1 MFRPMATLIARRWGA
16 GLTVPAALLAAGC
29 AVNPA
34 TGSRQLMLISESQ
47 EIAMGREYDQEVAA
61 SIGLYP
67 DTALQRWIQQFGARL
82 AATSERPNLPWTF
95 HVVDDPVVNAF
106 ALPGGYI
113 YVTRGI
119 LAHLNSEAEL
129 AGVVG
134 HEIGHVTARHSVSQ
148 MSKQQLAQIGL
159 AVGTIASPEF
169 ERLAGLASAGLG
181 VLFLKYSRDAE
192 RQADDLGL
200 RYMRRVNYDPR
211 ELPHLFEML
220 TRVSQAEGGGRVPEW
235 LATHPDPEN
244 RRGRIE
250 QEIAALP
257 QNFSGVAVNR
267 DAYLRRLDGLVF
279 GSNPREG
286 YFKDNQFFHPELRFR
301 VTFPEGWTTSNGK
314 QAVVAVSPE
323 KDALVEVSLAKEPT
337 ADAAARAFV
346 SQQGFTSGYP
356 VRASVGGLPAVSAGF
371 AAATESGTLRG
382 TALFVEHGGAVYR
395 LLGYA
400 PEAHWP
406 GVQAVAERA
415 LQSFA
420 RLTDP
425 AALAVQPQR
434 VDIVRVDQRTT
445 IEELARKRPS
455 PVPVATL
462 ALVNQ
467 VEPQTPLE
475 PGRLVKWVTPGPAA
489 RSAP

>member
-1 MFRPMATLIARRWGA
+1 MDVSRAFPLLVSA
-16 GLTVPAALLAAGC
+16 VALGC

-34 TGSRQLMLISESQ
+34 TGSRQLMLVSESQ
-47 EIAMGREYDQEVAA
+47 EIAMGRDYDKEVVA

-67 DTALQRWIQQFGARL
+67 DSPLQRWIQQFGARL
-82 AATSERPNLPWTF
+82 AATSERPNLPWSF
-95 HVVDDPVVNAF
+95 RVVDDPVVNAF
-106 ALPGGYI
+106 ALPGGFI

-134 HEIGHVTARHSVSQ
+134 HV
-148 MSKQQLAQIGL
+148 
-159 AVGTIASPEF
+159 VGSIASSDF
-169 ERLAGLASAGLG
+169 GRYAGLASQALG
-181 VLFLKYSRDAE
+181 VLFLKYSRDNE

-211 ELPHLFEML
+211 EMPHVFEML
-220 TRVSQAEGGGRVPEW
+220 ARVSQAQGGGRVPEW

-257 QNFSGVAVNR
+257 QNFTGVAVNR
-267 DAYLRRLDGLVF
+267 DAYLRRLDGVVY

-286 YFKDNQFFHPELRFR
+286 YFKENQFFHPELRFR
-301 VTFPEGWTTSNGK
+301 MTFPAGWTTNNGK

-323 KDALVEVSLAKEPT
+323 KDALIEASLAKEPT
-337 ADAAARAFV
+337 ADAAARAFL

-356 VRASVGGLPAVSAGF
+356 ARTNVGGLPAVIAGF
-371 AAATESGTLRG
+371 AATTDNGTLRG
-382 TALFVEHGGAVYR
+382 TAVFVEYGGAVYR

-400 PEAHWP
+400 PEARWP
-406 GVQAVAERA
+406 AVQATAERA

-434 VDIVRVDQRTT
+434 LDIVRVDQRTT
-445 IEELARKRPS
+445 IEEMARKRPS
-455 PVPVATL
+455 PVPAATL

-475 PGRLVKWVTPGPAA
+475 PGRLVKWIVGPAL
-489 RSAP
+489 P

>member
-1 MFRPMATLIARRWGA
+1 MRAVI
-16 GLTVPAALLAAGC
+16 ALLLASLSFAGC

-34 TGSRQLMLISESQ
+34 TGARQFMLVSESQ
-47 EIAMGREYDQEVAA
+47 EIAMGRDYDKEVVA

-67 DTALQRWIQQFGARL
+67 DSALQGWIQQFGARL

-106 ALPGGYI
+106 ALPGGFI

-134 HEIGHVTARHSVSQ
+134 HEIGHVTARHSASQ
-148 MSKQQLAQIGL
+148 MTKQQLAQVGL
-159 AVGTIASPEF
+159 VVGAIASPEF
-169 ERLAGLASAGLG
+169 GRYSGLAGQALG
-181 VLFLKYSRDAE
+181 VLFLKYSRE
-192 RQADDLGL
+192 ADDLGL

-211 ELPHLFEML
+211 EMPHVFEML
-220 TRVSQAEGGGRVPEW
+220 TRVSQAQGGGRVPEW

-267 DAYLRRLDGLVF
+267 DEYLRRLDGLVF
-279 GSNPREG
+279 GNNPREG
-286 YFKDNQFFHPELRFR
+286 YFKENQFFHPELRFR
-301 VTFPEGWTTSNGK
+301 MTFPEGWTTNNGK

-323 KDALVEVSLAKEPT
+323 KDALVEVSLAKQPT
-337 ADAAARAFV
+337 ADAAAQAFL
-346 SQQGFTSGYP
+346 SQQGVRGGYP
-356 VRASVGGLPAVSAGF
+356 VRTSLGGLPAVTAGF

-382 TALFVEHGGAVYR
+382 TAVFVEHGGAVYR
-395 LLGYA
+395 LVGYA
-400 PEAHWP
+400 PEPRWP
-406 GVQAVAERA
+406 AVAGAAEHA

-425 AALAVQPQR
+425 AALAVQPHR
-434 VDIVRVDQRTT
+434 VDMVKLDQRIT

-455 PVPVATL
+455 PVSAATL
-462 ALVNQ
+462 ALLNQ

-475 PGRLVKWVTPGPAA
+475 PGRLVKWIVGP
-489 RSAP
+489 PLP

>member
-1 MFRPMATLIARRWGA
+1 MDVSRAFPLLVSA
-16 GLTVPAALLAAGC
+16 VALGC

-34 TGSRQLMLISESQ
+34 TGSRQLMLVSESQ
-47 EIAMGREYDQEVAA
+47 GISMGRDYDKEVVA

-67 DTALQRWIQQFGARL
+67 DSALQRWIQQFGARL
-82 AATSERPNLPWTF
+82 AATSERPNLPWSF
-95 HVVDDPVVNAF
+95 RVVDDPVVNAF
-106 ALPGGYI
+106 ALPGGFI

-129 AGVVG
+129 AG
-134 HEIGHVTARHSVSQ
+134 
-148 MSKQQLAQIGL
+148 
-159 AVGTIASPEF
+159 
-169 ERLAGLASAGLG
+169 LASQALG
-181 VLFLKYSRDAE
+181 VLFLKYSRDNE

-211 ELPHLFEML
+211 EMPHVFEML
-220 TRVSQAEGGGRVPEW
+220 ARVSQAQGGGRVPEW

-257 QNFSGVAVNR
+257 QNFTGVAVNR
-267 DAYLRRLDGLVF
+267 DIYLRRLDGVVY

-286 YFKDNQFFHPELRFR
+286 YFKENQFFHPELRFR
-301 VTFPEGWTTSNGK
+301 MTFPAGWTTNNGK

-323 KDALVEVSLAKEPT
+323 KDALIEASLAKEPT
-337 ADAAARAFV
+337 ADAAARAFL

-356 VRASVGGLPAVSAGF
+356 ARTSVGGLPAVIAGF
-371 AAATESGTLRG
+371 AATTDNGTLRG
-382 TALFVEHGGAVYR
+382 TAVFVEYGGAVYR

-400 PEAHWP
+400 PEARWP
-406 GVQAVAERA
+406 AVQATAERA

-434 VDIVRVDQRTT
+434 LDIVRVDQRTT
-445 IEELARKRPS
+445 IEDIARKRSS
-455 PVPVATL
+455 PVPAATL
-462 ALVNQ
+462 ALLNQ

-475 PGRLVKWVTPGPAA
+475 PGRLVKWIVGPAL
-489 RSAP
+489 P

>member
-1 MFRPMATLIARRWGA
+1 MDVARAFPLLIS
-16 GLTVPAALLAAGC
+16 AALVTEGC

-34 TGSRQLMLISESQ
+34 TGSRQLMLVSESQ
-47 EIAMGREYDQEVAA
+47 EIAMGRDYDKQVAA

-106 ALPGGYI
+106 ALPGGFI

-134 HEIGHVTARHSVSQ
+134 HEIGHVTARHSASQ
-148 MSKQQLAQIGL
+148 MTKQQLAQVGL
-159 AVGTIASPEF
+159 AVGAIASPQVG
-169 ERLAGLASAGLG
+169 RYAGLATQALG
-181 VLFLKYSRDAE
+181 VLFLKYSRDNE

-200 RYMRRVNYDPR
+200 RYMRRVSYDPR
-211 ELPHLFEML
+211 EVPHVFEML
-220 TRVSQAEGGGRVPEW
+220 TRVSQAQGGGRVPEW

-279 GSNPREG
+279 GNNPRDG
-286 YFKDNQFFHPELRFR
+286 YFKENQFFHPDLRFR
-301 VTFPEGWTTSNGK
+301 LTFPQGWTTSNGK

-323 KDALVEVSLAKEPT
+323 KDALVEVSLAKEQT
-337 ADAAARAFV
+337 ADAAARAFL
-346 SQQGFTSGYP
+346 SQSGFTSGYP
-356 VRASVGGLPAVSAGF
+356 VRTSVGGLPAMSAAF

-400 PEAHWP
+400 PEARWP
-406 GVQAVAERA
+406 AVQAAAEHA

-425 AALAVQPQR
+425 AALAVEPQR
-434 VDIVRVDQRTT
+434 VDIVRLDQRTT
-445 IEELARKRPS
+445 IEQLARSRPS
-455 PVPVATL
+455 PVSAATL
-462 ALVNQ
+462 ALLNQ

-475 PGRLVKWVTPGPAA
+475 PGRLVKWVVGKGLP
-489 RSAP
+489 

>member
-1 MFRPMATLIARRWGA
+1 MTRSYFPL
-16 GLTVPAALLAAGC
+16 AALVAAGVVAC

-34 TGSRQLMLISESQ
+34 TGSRQLMLIGESQ

-61 SIGLYP
+61 SIGLYA
-67 DTALQRWIQQFGARL
+67 DSGLQRYIQQFGARL

-169 ERLAGLASAGLG
+169 ERFAGLASAGLG

-211 ELPHLFEML
+211 EMPHVFELL
-220 TRVSQAEGGGRVPEW
+220 TRVSQAQGGGRVPEW

-250 QEIAALP
+250 QEIATLP
-257 QNFSGVAVNR
+257 QTFSGVAVNR

-279 GSNPREG
+279 GNNPREG
-286 YFKDNQFFHPELRFR
+286 YFKDNQFFHPDLRFR

-314 QAVVAVSPE
+314 QAVVAVSPQ
-323 KDALVEVSLAKEPT
+323 KDALVEVSLAKEQT
-337 ADAAARAFV
+337 ADAAARAFLA
-346 SQQGFTSGYP
+346 QRGFTSGDP
-356 VRASVGGLPAVSAGF
+356 VRASVGGLPAVSAAF
-371 AAATESGTLRG
+371 AATTESGTLRG
-382 TALFVEHGGAVYR
+382 TALFVEQGGAVYR
-395 LLGYA
+395 LVGYA
-400 PEAHWP
+400 ADARWP
-406 GVQAVAERA
+406 AVQRAAERA
-415 LQSFA
+415 LQSFE

-434 VDIVRVDQRTT
+434 VDIVRLDRRTT
-445 IEELARKRPS
+445 IEEMARQRPS
-455 PVPVATL
+455 PASVAAL

-467 VEPQTPLE
+467 VDPQTPLE
-475 PGRLVKWVTPGPAA
+475 PGRLVKWIVGQALP
-489 RSAP
+489 

>member
-1 MFRPMATLIARRWGA
+1 MRPAI
-16 GLTVPAALLAAGC
+16 PILLAALSAGGC

-47 EIAMGREYDQEVAA
+47 EIAMGRDYDKEVVA

-67 DTALQRWIQQFGARL
+67 DSGAQRYIQQFGARL

-95 HVVDDPVVNAF
+95 RVVDDPVVNAF

-169 ERLAGLASAGLG
+169 ERFAGLASAGLG

-200 RYMRRVNYDPR
+200 RYLRRGNYDPR
-211 ELPHLFEML
+211 EMPHVFEML
-220 TRVSQAEGGGRVPEW
+220 ARVSQTEGGGRVPQW

-257 QNFSGVAVNR
+257 QNFSGAAVNR
-267 DAYLRRLDGLVF
+267 DAHLRRLDGLVF
-279 GSNPREG
+279 GNNPREG
-286 YFKDNQFFHPELRFR
+286 YFKGSQFFHPELRFR
-301 VTFPEGWTTSNGK
+301 LTFPEGWATSNGK
-314 QAVVAVSPE
+314 QAVVAVSPQ
-323 KDALVEVSLAKEPT
+323 KDAVVELSAAKEQT
-337 ADAAARAFV
+337 ADAAARAFLSQPGV
-346 SQQGFTSGYP
+346 SSGAP
-356 VRASVGGLPAVSAGF
+356 ARTSVGGLPAVSAAF
-371 AAATESGTLRG
+371 AVAAESGTLRG
-382 TALFVEHGGAVYR
+382 IALFVEHGGAVYR

-400 PEAHWP
+400 TDARWP
-406 GVQAVAERA
+406 AVQVAAEGA
-415 LQSFA
+415 LQTFG

-434 VDIVRVDQRTT
+434 VDIVTLDQRTT
-445 IEELARKRPS
+445 IEEMARKRPS
-455 PVPVATL
+455 PVPAATL
-462 ALVNQ
+462 ALLNQ
-467 VEPQTPLE
+467 VEPKTPLE
-475 PGRLVKWVTPGPAA
+475 PGRLVKWVAGK
-489 RSAP
+489 APP

>member
-1 MFRPMATLIARRWGA
+1 MR
-16 GLTVPAALLAAGC
+16 LTALAALSAVGC

-34 TGSRQLMLISESQ
+34 TGSRQLMLVSESQ
-47 EIAMGREYDQEVAA
+47 EIAMGRDYDKQVVA

-106 ALPGGYI
+106 ALPGGFI
-113 YVTRGI
+113 FVTRGI

-134 HEIGHVTARHSVSQ
+134 HEIGHVTARHSASQ
-148 MSKQQLAQIGL
+148 MTKQQLAQVGL
-159 AVGTIASPEF
+159 VVGAIASPEF
-169 ERLAGLASAGLG
+169 GRYTGLAGQALG
-181 VLFLKYSRDAE
+181 VLFLKYSRDNE

-211 ELPHLFEML
+211 EMPHVFELL
-220 TRVSQAEGGGRVPEW
+220 TRVSQAQGGGRVPEW

-257 QNFSGVAVNR
+257 QDFTGVAVNR
-267 DAYLRRLDGLVF
+267 DTYLRRLDGLVF
-279 GSNPREG
+279 GNNPREG

-301 VTFPEGWTTSNGK
+301 LTFPPGWTTSNTK
-314 QAVVAVSPE
+314 QAVSAVSPE
-323 KDALVEVSLAKEPT
+323 QDALVEVSLANQPS
-337 ADAAARAFV
+337 ADAAARAFL

-356 VRASVGGLPAVSAGF
+356 IRSSVGGLPAVSASF

-400 PEAHWP
+400 PEARWP
-406 GVQAVAERA
+406 AVQATAERA

-434 VDIVRVDQRTT
+434 LDIVRLDQRAT
-445 IEELARKRPS
+445 IEEMARKRPS
-455 PVPVATL
+455 PVPAATL
-462 ALVNQ
+462 ALLNQ

-475 PGRLVKWVTPGPAA
+475 PGRLVKWVTPGPAV

>member
-1 MFRPMATLIARRWGA
+1 MTHFTAPRWVARLAMLAGVGA
-16 GLTVPAALLAAGC
+16 GAC

-34 TGSRQLMLISESQ
+34 TGSRQLMLISESH

-61 SIGLYP
+61 SIGLYA
-67 DTALQRWIQQFGARL
+67 DSALQRYIQQFGARL

-148 MSKQQLAQIGL
+148 MSKQQLAQLGL
-159 AVGTIASPEF
+159 AVGTIASPELG
-169 ERLAGLASAGLG
+169 RYAGLAGQALG
-181 VLFLKYSRDAE
+181 VLFLKYSRDNE
-192 RQADDLGL
+192 SQADDLGL

-211 ELPHLFEML
+211 EMPHVFELL
-220 TRVSQAEGGGRVPEW
+220 TRVSQAQGGGRVPEW

-257 QNFSGVAVNR
+257 QNFSGAAVNR
-267 DAYLRRLDGLVF
+267 DDYLRRLDGLVF
-279 GSNPREG
+279 GNNPREG
-286 YFKDNQFFHPELRFR
+286 YFKDNQFFHPDLRFR

-314 QAVVAVSPE
+314 QAVVAVSPQ
-323 KDALVEVSLAKEPT
+323 KDALVEVSLAKEQT
-337 ADAAARAFV
+337 ADAAARAFLA
-346 SQQGFTSGYP
+346 QRGFTSGDP
-356 VRASVGGLPAVSAGF
+356 VRASVGGLPAVSAAF

-395 LLGYA
+395 LVGSST
-400 PEAHWP
+400 ERRWP
-406 GVQAVAERA
+406 AVQAAAERA
-415 LQSFA
+415 LRSFA

-425 AALAVQPQR
+425 AALVVQPQR
-434 VDIVRVDQRTT
+434 VDIVRLDRRTT
-445 IEELARKRPS
+445 IEEMARQRPS
-455 PVPVATL
+455 AASAATL

-467 VEPQTPLE
+467 VDPQTPLE
-475 PGRLVKWVTPGPAA
+475 PGRLVKWIVGQALP
-489 RSAP
+489 